1 MPNMSFDDVVK
12 KMPEY
17 LKELKACEPFTP
29 DERGN
34 LRCDGKPL
42 PKVKGIY
49 CFYEGDKPLYVGR
62 TDNLNDRI
70 PDHRQRANP
79 HDQATFAFNIAKKDF
94 QESHPNEKADGLGAK
109 TLAKNP
115 VFTPFFKDAKER
127 VRKMSVR
134 FVRVE
139 DPIEQTIFE
148 VYAHMELGTS
158 PRFNNFGT
166 H

>member
-1 MPNMSFDDVVK
+1 MPNLSFADVVC

-17 LKELKACEPFTP
+17 LKGLENCELVAP
-29 DERGN
+29 DEHGN
-34 LRCDGKPL
+34 LPL
-42 PKVKGIY
+42 GAPPSKTEGIY
-49 CFYEGDKPLYVGR
+49 CFYEGGKPLYVGR
-62 TDNLNDRI
+62 TRDLRFRVLEHRR
-70 PDHRQRANP
+70 PSGDHFTAS
-79 HDQATFAFNIAKKDF
+79 FAFNIAKEEF
-94 QESHPNEKADGLGAK
+94 EKRNPTEDVNGLSRK
-109 TLAKNP
+109 ELSENP
-115 VFTPFFKDAKER
+115 IFDILFTEAKER

-134 FVRVE
+134 FVKVE